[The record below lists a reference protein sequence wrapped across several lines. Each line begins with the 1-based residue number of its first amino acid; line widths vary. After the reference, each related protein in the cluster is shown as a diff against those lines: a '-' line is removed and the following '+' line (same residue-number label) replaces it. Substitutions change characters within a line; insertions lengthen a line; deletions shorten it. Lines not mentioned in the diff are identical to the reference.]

1 MKVRNVSNCVIYHI
15 GRSPPAT
22 RLLWAPLVNIPTGKT
37 DTLPLCLLLHGEGG
51 EGEVVG
57 RDVQYIHL

>member
-22 RLLWAPLVNIPTGKT
+22 RLLWAPRVNIPTVKT
-37 DTLPLCLLLHGEGG
+37 DTHPLRLPLHGEGG

-57 RDVQYIHL
+57 REV